1 MRGRRKKI
9 TTLIRHKRGEMIG
22 IVGEEGK
29 LHLYILYKEGGKRVC
44 GVFAYYN
51 ITNVSST

>member
-9 TTLIRHKRGEMIG
+9 ATLIRHKRGERIG

-29 LHLYILYKEGGKRVC
+29 LQLYILYKEGGKRVC
-44 GVFAYYN
+44 GVFAY
-51 ITNVSST
+51 I